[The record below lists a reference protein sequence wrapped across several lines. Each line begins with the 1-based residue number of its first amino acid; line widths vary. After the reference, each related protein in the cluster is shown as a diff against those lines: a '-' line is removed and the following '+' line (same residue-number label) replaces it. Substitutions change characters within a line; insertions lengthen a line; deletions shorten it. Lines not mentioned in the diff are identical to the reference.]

1 MNEGARPRLEMPEVN
16 ALDRGAFAAALGS
29 ICENAGWIVERSWE
43 SRPFASVAALHRAVM
58 DVIQAL
64 PREMQ
69 IDFLRGHPDLAG
81 TAATAGKMTEHSK
94 LEQAGAGLRRLSPE
108 EFARFDRLNRAY
120 RERFGFPCVI
130 AVRKHTKDSILAAF
144 ERRLANDESEELETG
159 LAEIGDI
166 IGFRL
171 ASLIADATA
180 QPSPA
185 ETATEPSPVETA
197 MDERA
202 LSIHVLDTCNGRSGA
217 GMRVTLSALD
227 ASGPARL
234 LKTAVTNPGGRTDEP
249 LLAGAAFPAGRY
261 ELVFHTAAYFA
272 ALGTPL
278 ASPPFLDDVPIRFAV
293 ADDAAH
299 YHIPLLVTPWSY
311 ATYRGG

>member
-1 MNEGARPRLEMPEVN
+1 MNEGARPRLELPEVN
-16 ALDRGAFAAALGS
+16 TLDRDAFAAALGA

-58 DVIQAL
+58 AVIHAL

-81 TAATAGKMTEHSK
+81 TAAIAGKMTEHSK

-108 EFARFDRLNRAY
+108 EFARFDRLNRTY
-120 RERFGFPCVI
+120 RERFGFPCII
-130 AVRKHTKDSILAAF
+130 ALRKHTKDSILATF
-144 ERRLANDESEELETG
+144 ERRLANEESEELETG
-159 LAEIGDI
+159 LAEVGDI

-171 ASLIADATA
+171 ASLVADAA
-180 QPSPA
+180 ADPSPA
-185 ETATEPSPVETA
+185 ENATA
-197 MDERA
+197 ERG

-227 ASGPARL
+227 AAGPARL
-234 LKTAVTNPGGRTDEP
+234 LKTAVTNEGGRTDEP
-249 LLAGAAFPAGRY
+249 LLAGTAFAAGRY

-278 ASPPFLDDVPIRFAV
+278 ASPPFLDEVPIRFAV

-311 ATYRGG
+311 VTYRGG